1 MKRCRSTCQHICHT
15 KLAKSRLCFWY
26 DNICSPSCH
35 AEHQNLWQNISHQT
49 RIKLWTY
56 VSIYS
61 QKKQDV
67 DMLIF
72 WCQSHEVGWFPQ
84 SRTRALK
91 NYVSGMALQK
101 KHYSIL
107 RVQRRRRH
115 EISTRSRGQKV
126 GRLVPEFCFDR
137 CITAQCSLVYF
148 DTKKNQF
155 GGRWEQFTFLCI
167 RFGEPTA
174 QTHVQHRW
182 QDEIEPQPCY
192 KTVKVNGS
200 TRNVP
205 TFPTICLHIGRQDF
219 YKYAA
224 NYTFLPCLPD
234 FLCPPS
240 TWLLVSSS
248 KIFRSMRLTDVC
260 ETILGQSEKSL
271 TAKSSGSASVV
282 FLTSAVM

>member
-1 MKRCRSTCQHICHT
+1 M
-15 KLAKSRLCFWY
+15 
-26 DNICSPSCH
+26 
-35 AEHQNLWQNISHQT
+35 
-49 RIKLWTY
+49 
-56 VSIYS
+56 
-61 QKKQDV
+61 
-67 DMLIF
+67 
-72 WCQSHEVGWFPQ
+72 
-84 SRTRALK
+84 
-91 NYVSGMALQK
+91 
-101 KHYSIL
+101 
-107 RVQRRRRH
+107 QRKRRH
-115 EISTRSRGQKV
+115 DFSTRSRGQKV

-137 CITAQCSLVYF
+137 CITAKCSLVYF
-148 DTKKNQF
+148 DTRKNQF

-200 TRNVP
+200 IRNVP

-219 YKYAA
+219 CKYAA

-234 FLCPPS
+234 VLCPPS

-282 FLTSAVM
+282 FFWQVL

>member
-1 MKRCRSTCQHICHT
+1 MSDHTSEDVMYQIGMKRCRSTCQHICHT

-101 KHYSIL
+101 KTLQYIACAAQETPWNFNAVAWTEGRQVSAGVLFWSLHYRAMLTCLFWHKKKSIWW
-107 RVQRRRRH
+107 
-115 EISTRSRGQKV
+115 KV
-126 GRLVPEFCFDR
+126 GTVHFPMHTFRRTHSSNTCPAQVTR
-137 CITAQCSLVYF
+137 WNWTAAML
-148 DTKKNQF
+148 
-155 GGRWEQFTFLCI
+155 
-167 RFGEPTA
+167 
-174 QTHVQHRW
+174 
-182 QDEIEPQPCY
+182 
-192 KTVKVNGS
+192 
-200 TRNVP
+200 
-205 TFPTICLHIGRQDF
+205 
-219 YKYAA
+219 
-224 NYTFLPCLPD
+224 
-234 FLCPPS
+234 
-240 TWLLVSSS
+240 
-248 KIFRSMRLTDVC
+248 
-260 ETILGQSEKSL
+260 
-271 TAKSSGSASVV
+271 
-282 FLTSAVM
+282 